1 MKFNELGRSMVEML
15 GVLAIIGV
23 LSVGAL
29 SGYNKAM
36 MKYKLNEHAYQISQL
51 INTIHLYQYQFQF
64 DVKDSRLS
72 LIPYLQKLNVIPDGM
87 DVVEGDSTLSSYLKD
102 AMGTYSGIYMNKDP
116 YNGEIMLVIY
126 GKPKVES
133 VITFQDT
140 SVGIEYCKNILTA
153 LQPLYRENS
162 KDFCYIY
169 LRNQTGGG
177 KNFNLIDTKYN
188 FANMSVS
195 EMADICEQQLKLTDK
210 KQAFFQVCFR
220 KYPS

>member
-87 DVVEGDSTLSSYLKD
+87 DVVEGDSNLSSYLKD
-102 AMGTYSGIYMNKDP
+102 AMGTYSGIYINKDP

-126 GKPKVES
+126 GSPRWNYP
-133 VITFQDT
+133 ITFQDT
-140 SVGIEYCKNILTA
+140 SVGIEYCKNILTV
-153 LQPLYRENS
+153 LQSIYRENPG
-162 KDFCYIY
+162 DFNYIY
-169 LRNQTGGG
+169 LWNDGSHIIQVM
-177 KNFNLIDTKYN
+177 LPKYN
-188 FANMSVS
+188 FPNMNVS
-195 EMADICEQQLKLTDK
+195 EIANVCEQQLRLTDK
-210 KQAFFQVCFR
+210 KQAFFHISFR